1 MDIPWTRI
9 MAHYH
14 ELSACK
20 TAFKGLFAV
29 SHYITES
36 PLADDLYAWTNS
48 ADLCIA
54 PRNLREEEN
63 APFLRISPR
72 NDGCL
77 LFHYIDP
84 LNQANDWQQMIP
96 SHQAVA
102 AFRLFKERL
111 MSLQEHAVEHH

>member
-29 SHYITES
+29 SHYITDS
-36 PLADDLYAWTNS
+36 ALADDLYAWTTS

-54 PRNLREEEN
+54 PRRQHHDDK

-84 LNQANDWQQMIP
+84 LNEANDWQQMVP
-96 SHQAVA
+96 AHQAVA
-102 AFRLFKERL
+102 GFRLFNERL
-111 MSLQEHAVEHH
+111 MSDHEMSMEYN